1 MDSNALKRTA
11 VEVLQYDPKFSDA
24 KNELYSIVSRST
36 VKCVPQ
42 FGFATRSYQHWEDVE
57 IRVPVPM
64 ISKANDLKSKI
75 DDLIYYVYEESND
88 YAIQN
93 VKIRPQTIYSDV
105 SDASLEVSNSVE
117 FARIQNVIVQGIRD
131 AKYLIWVAVAWF
143 SNEELYRE
151 LLNKKEEGLNIR
163 VIVSDEDSNQA
174 LLPRIQENFECVVVP
189 HTGRWG
195 TNRMHDKFC
204 IVDLDYI
211 MHGSYNWTKAANYN
225 GETLVTTVDR
235 ELVRDFADEFL
246 KMYNEKW

>member
-1 MDSNALKRTA
+1 VDSNALKRTA
-11 VEVLQYDPKFSDA
+11 VEVLQYDPRFSDV
-24 KNELYSIVSRST
+24 KNELYPIVSRST
-36 VKCVPQ
+36 VNCVPQ

-64 ISKANDLKSKI
+64 ISKATELKSKI
-75 DDLIYYVYEESND
+75 DDLIYYVYEESDD
-88 YAIQN
+88 YAIQD
-93 VKIRPQTIYSDV
+93 VKLRPQIIYSDV
-105 SDASLEVSNSVE
+105 LLEGSNSVE
-117 FARIQNVIVQGIRD
+117 FDRIQEIIVQGIRD

-143 SNEELYRE
+143 SNDVLYQE
-151 LLNKKEEGLNIR
+151 LLNKKEDGLNIR
-163 VIVSDEDSNQA
+163 VIVSDEDSNQI
-174 LLPRIQENFECVVVP
+174 LLPKIQKNFECVVVP
-189 HTGRWG
+189 HTGRWE

-246 KMYNEKW
+246 KMYNENR

>member
-11 VEVLQYDPKFSDA
+11 VEVLQYDPKFSDV
-24 KNELYSIVSRST
+24 KNELYPIVSRST

-42 FGFATRSYQHWEDVE
+42 FEFATRPYQHWEDVE

-75 DDLIYYVYEESND
+75 DDLIYYVYEESDD
-88 YAIQN
+88 YAIQD
-93 VKIRPQTIYSDV
+93 VEIRPQIIYSDV

-117 FARIQNVIVQGIRD
+117 FDKIQNVIVQGIRD

-143 SNEELYRE
+143 SNEDLYQE

-174 LLPRIQENFECVVVP
+174 LLPKIQENFECVVVP

-235 ELVRDFADEFL
+235 ELVRDFAD
-246 KMYNEKW
+246 

>member
-1 MDSNALKRTA
+1 MDSSALKRTA
-11 VEVLQYDPKFSDA
+11 VEVLQYDPRFSDV
-24 KNELYSIVSRST
+24 KNELYPIVSRST
-36 VKCVPQ
+36 VNCVPQ

-64 ISKANDLKSKI
+64 ISKATELKSKI
-75 DDLIYYVYEESND
+75 DDLIYYVYEESDD
-88 YAIQN
+88 YAIQD
-93 VKIRPQTIYSDV
+93 VKLRPQIIYSDV
-105 SDASLEVSNSVE
+105 PLEVSNSVE
-117 FARIQNVIVQGIRD
+117 FDRIQDVIVQGIRD

-143 SNEELYRE
+143 SNDVLYQE
-151 LLNKKEEGLNIR
+151 LLNKKEDGLNIR
-163 VIVSDEDSNQA
+163 VIVSDEDSNQV
-174 LLPRIQENFECVVVP
+174 LLPKIQKNFECVVVP

-211 MHGSYNWTKAANYN
+211 MHGSYNWTRVANYN

-246 KMYNEKW
+246 KMYNENR